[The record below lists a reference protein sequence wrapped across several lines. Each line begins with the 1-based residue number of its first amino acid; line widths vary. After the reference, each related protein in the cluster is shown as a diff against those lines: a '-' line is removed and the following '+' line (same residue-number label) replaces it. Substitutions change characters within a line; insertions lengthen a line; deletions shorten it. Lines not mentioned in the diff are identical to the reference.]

1 MFSPMMADNEYFKK
15 FLCDTTEDIA
25 DLPVYDRPGCTAY
38 VISTG
43 TTYMLN
49 HKEEWIRQPSI
60 NGGNEEI
67 LMQELETL
75 KTQVEELR
83 IDVDKLKWELIPE
96 EKEEIIIEDN
106 SISIPDEV
114 AEINQ
119 EAKSLVLADDDTT
132 QIVGNVLVL
141 D

>member
-25 DLPVYDRPGCTAY
+25 ELPVYDRPGCTAY

-67 LMQELETL
+67 LMQELEAL
-75 KTQVEELR
+75 KTQVEELK
-83 IDVDKLKWELIPE
+83 IDVNKLKQELIPE
-96 EKEEIIIEDN
+96 EVEINEN
-106 SISIPDEV
+106 VVSIPDEI

-119 EAKSLVLADDDTT
+119 ETKSLVLADDDTT
-132 QIVGNVLVL
+132 EIVGNVLVL

>member
-25 DLPVYDRPGCTAY
+25 ELPVYDRPGCTAY

-67 LMQELETL
+67 LMQEIEEL
-75 KTQVEELR
+75 KTEIKALEER
-83 IDVDKLKWELIPE
+83 INALEKLPE
-96 EKEEIIIEDN
+96 EEEEEIIIENN